1 MKLNILLIGS
11 GAVGSYYAARLSQAG
26 ARVSVLCRSDYDIVK
41 KQGINVTSVSG
52 DYHFTPEAVIS
63 NAGEY
68 GSQADYIIV
77 ATKVLPEINVPEL
90 IKPAVSPA
98 TAIVLLQNGIEIEE
112 PVAAAFTD
120 NEIISAI
127 AFISV
132 HRPEYGIIQHMDYG
146 RIVLGMYP
154 SGTSGK
160 ADALARLFRNAG
172 VPCDVNPD
180 IVSARWGKL
189 MWNAPFNPI
198 SVLAGGATTAE
209 MVESEPTRK
218 VAVEVMKEI
227 AALAEKAGHPI
238 PVSTIDTII
247 TDTKAMAPSKTSML
261 QDYERGRPL
270 EVDAIL
276 GNTIRIAHRLQVPV
290 PYCESLYGLLSLAD
304 SINRVKNR
312 LR

>member
-1 MKLNILLIGS
+1 MKRSILLIGS
-11 GAVGSYYAARLSQAG
+11 GAVGSYYAARLAQAG
-26 ARVSVLCRSDYDIVK
+26 AHVAVLCRSDHDVVK
-41 KQGINVTSVSG
+41 KQGITVTSVSG
-52 DYHFTPEAVIS
+52 DYHFTPEAVIRS
-63 NAGEY
+63 AVEF

-112 PVAAAFTD
+112 PVAAAFTG

-132 HRPEYGIIQHMDYG
+132 YRPEYGIIHHMDYG
-146 RIVLGMYP
+146 RIVLGRYP
-154 SGTSGK
+154 SGASNKT
-160 ADALARLFRNAG
+160 DALALLFRNAG
-172 VPCDVNPD
+172 VPCDVNQD
-180 IVSARWGKL
+180 IVSARWRKL

-218 VAVEVMKEI
+218 VAVEIMREI

-238 PVSTIDTII
+238 PPSSIDAII
-247 TDTKAMAPSKTSML
+247 ADTKAMAPSKTSML
-261 QDYERGRPL
+261 QDYERGRPM

-304 SINRVKNR
+304 LKNRVR
-312 LR
+312 E